1 MPRWRF
7 FAELANRWNSNVRG
21 RGDFGSHKRRTD
33 GVSDFVFLRNER
45 RSGRNAK
52 LFSRAQPRG
61 PGPRPSQP
69 RRAFVRPRVF
79 AYRTALP
86 ALAHPPSLAPCR
98 RSPVPSGASSR
109 RTPSGAGTL
118 PRPASALPAGARRLW
133 RTPGPATTDLTR
145 LPRPGLGPRTH
156 AGSRRLLPPPLPCA
170 TPPRRCVSGSARAPR
185 EITKCRIMRTNT
197 RKYLN

>member
-98 RSPVPSGASSR
+98 LPSHMPLFVSSLPLDTNENYVVVRPV
-109 RTPSGAGTL
+109 
-118 PRPASALPAGARRLW
+118 
-133 RTPGPATTDLTR
+133 
-145 LPRPGLGPRTH
+145 
-156 AGSRRLLPPPLPCA
+156 
-170 TPPRRCVSGSARAPR
+170 
-185 EITKCRIMRTNT
+185 MRTNQDENEADDEAVAT
-197 RKYLN
+197 SRGSRELFRDLQLEDDEDDVWDPAARFWRQSSL